1 MEFLKDC
8 ARRLDEGEAADT
20 VLEALAARYTT
31 PRSLNVKT
39 CLVRKLC
46 GPSDAYVAALEEACA
61 AHPDAA
67 DALRRGEAT
76 DDATRALLAALPP
89 RLPDNVRAL
98 RVARAQMLECKRLGV
113 QSALRKNRRGVRVD
127 GRALLAHARAV
138 VARPKGA
145 SLPTLA
151 TALMLLTGR
160 RTCEILNG
168 HSTLTPDGDHF
179 VWFRGQ
185 AKRRRGGGAPMRIPV
200 LAGAD
205 VLVTALS
212 ALRDAQRGV
221 QLTNEQTTR
230 RYQSLLGRTLLADP
244 IWQQCRR
251 VHGLRAVYA
260 SMALRLFDWGT
271 VDPPPS
277 SSYVVMR
284 ILGHAGLNESLVYT
298 TYHLAPSFD
307 GEPRLGVGL
316 LAEPP
321 ESAERPV
328 DSGGSAECAEPL
340 EPADGEAETF

>member
-1 MEFLKDC
+1 MEFLKEC

-20 VLEALAARYTT
+20 VLEALTARYTT

-46 GPSDAYVAALEEACA
+46 RPSDAYVTALEEACA

-67 DALRRGEAT
+67 EALRLGEPT
-76 DDATRALLAALPP
+76 DDAMRALLAALPP
-89 RLPDNVRAL
+89 RLPENVRAL
-98 RVARAQMLECKRLGV
+98 RVARAQMLECKRLGA
-113 QSALRKNRRGVRVD
+113 QSALRKNRHGVRVD

-138 VARPKGA
+138 VAHPTGA

-151 TALMLLTGR
+151 SALMLLTGR
-160 RTCEILNG
+160 RTCEIMNG

-179 VWFRGQ
+179 MWFQGQ
-185 AKRRRGGGAPMRIPV
+185 AKRRRRGAGPMRIPV
-200 LAGAD
+200 LACAD

-212 ALRDAQRGV
+212 ALREAQHRV
-221 QLTNEQTTR
+221 LLTNEQTTR

-244 IWQQCRR
+244 VWKQCRR
-251 VHGLRAVYA
+251 VHGLRAIYA

-277 SSYVVMR
+277 PSYVVMH

-298 TYHLAPSFD
+298 TYHLAPSF
-307 GEPRLGVGL
+307 GEEPHLGVGL
-316 LAEPP
+316 LPAPAEPT
-321 ESAERPV
+321 EEK
-328 DSGGSAECAEPL
+328 
-340 EPADGEAETF
+340 TF